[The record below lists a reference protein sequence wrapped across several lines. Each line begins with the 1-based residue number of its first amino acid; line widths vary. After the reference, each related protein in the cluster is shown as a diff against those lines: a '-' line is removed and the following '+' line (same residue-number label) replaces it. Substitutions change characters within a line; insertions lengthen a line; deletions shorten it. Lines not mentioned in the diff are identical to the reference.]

1 MPEKIVFS
9 PALLTTHCLIDVRT
23 PLEFEEDHIPT
34 ATSIPLLT
42 NQERVEIGTIYKQ
55 QGAHT
60 ARMRAL
66 ECTCGRF
73 ADMVREIAAVAG
85 NRSILVYCWRG
96 GLRSLSVATL
106 LELAGFKACQLQGGY
121 KTYRNHVISYF
132 ENFSPPAPL
141 VVIHGMTGIGKTVF
155 INNLDQQNLS
165 SIDLEGIAHHRGSA
179 FGSVGLQQ
187 NFTQKRFETALWDA
201 FRSAPADRPIVL
213 EGESQRIGKFLL
225 PGNLYE
231 VMAKSCKAWC
241 HASMET
247 RVKNLTS
254 EYGSREYR
262 TQIQESLER
271 IKKKLG
277 GVRHTELENLLKE
290 GNLKEFTQKL
300 IEHYYDKLYYK
311 HRRWVPDLELELED
325 YQKAESELTGYLSS
339 TGYSTSS
346 SMEKAKFLARPDGA
360 MMP

>member
-9 PALLTTHCLIDVRT
+9 PSLLTTHCLIDVRT
-23 PLEFEEDHIPT
+23 PLEFEEDRIPT
-34 ATSIPLLT
+34 ATNIPLLT
-42 NQERVEIGTIYKQ
+42 NQERVEIGTLYKQ
-55 QGAHT
+55 EGAHT

-66 ECTCGRF
+66 ECTCSRF
-73 ADMVREIAAVAG
+73 AGMVKDIAAIAKG
-85 NRSILVYCWRG
+85 RPILVYCWRG

-106 LELAGFKACQLQGGY
+106 LKLAGFNACQLQGGY

-132 ENFSPPAPL
+132 ESFSPPAPL
-141 VVIHGMTGIGKTVF
+141 VVIHGMTGIGKTIF
-155 INNLDQQNLS
+155 INNLDQQNWS
-165 SIDLEGIAHHRGSA
+165 SIDLEGVAHHRGSA

-187 NFTQKRFETALWDA
+187 DFTQKRFETDLWDA
-201 FRSAPADRPIVL
+201 FRSIPTDRPIAL

-231 VMAKSCKAWC
+231 VMARGCKVWC
-241 HASMET
+241 HASMQT

-254 EYGSREYR
+254 EYGSTEYR
-262 TQIQESLER
+262 QQIQESLER

-277 GVRHTELENLLKE
+277 GACHSELEKLLEE

-300 IEHYYDKLYYK
+300 IENYYDKLYYK
-311 HRRWVPDLELELED
+311 HRHWTPDLELELED
-325 YQKAESELTGYLSS
+325 YKKAESELTNYLSS
-339 TGYSTSS
+339 ASYSTSS

-360 MMP
+360 MIP